1 MTIKLAVLKSGEN
14 LISDIKEGYFN
25 EELVCFLLD
34 KPCTIEINGSYRVVG
49 EDNKLSIS
57 LKSWPMFSKQTTV
70 EIIKDWI
77 VTLVDPSDE
86 VKEMYTQ
93 QVLGEAQNETNQS
106 NLSNEQSDSNQSD

>member
-25 EELVCFLLD
+25 NELVCYLFE

-49 EDNKLSIS
+49 EDSKLSIS

-86 VKEMYTQ
+86 IKEMYTQ
-93 QVLGEAQNETNQS
+93 QVLGEEKNETNQS
-106 NLSNEQSDSNQSD
+106 DLSNEQSDSNQSD